1 MESHLLNSINI
12 METFQVKFV
21 APNPVRIREN
31 DARYRIEDLILDAN
45 VSGFF
50 DVDRYDAS
58 VYADAEA
65 VATMIRSKCQEMM
78 QRCFDNWPRRASVLL
93 SDMFRVE
100 ETLNEEFWK
109 IGINVRAKIDS
120 FTLTPQSQKFY
131 EEMVEAGKIPSDR
144 LRLDFEQ
151 EPEECYYVA
160 LPPHC
165 CCVRRYYEP
174 GEDVVVFYYNA
185 DSDERPTFQVKNVD
199 FYREEDLKDGVVCIS
214 FAMPK
219 RDVDISCVFPNRPP
233 MANPFGL
240 GFGIGMMQQMMMA
253 NGYAQNPMFT
263 PPPPPPPPPPQ
274 NTVREGEWTCTCGC
288 VNSGKF
294 CSNCGSPRV

>member
-1 MESHLLNSINI
+1 MEKVQI
-12 METFQVKFV
+12 KFV
-21 APNPVRIREN
+21 TPEPVRIREN

-45 VSGFF
+45 VSGFC
-50 DVDRYDAS
+50 DVDRYDES
-58 VYADAEA
+58 VYADVEA
-65 VATMIRSKCQEMM
+65 VAAVIRSKCQEMM
-78 QRCFDNWPRRASVLL
+78 QRCFDNWPCRASVLL

-120 FTLTPQSQKFY
+120 FALTSQSQKFY
-131 EEMVEAGKIPSDR
+131 DEMVEAGKMPSDK
-144 LRLDFEQ
+144 LRLDLEQ
-151 EPEECYYVA
+151 EPEGCYYVA
-160 LPPHC
+160 LPPKC
-165 CCVRRYYEP
+165 YCERRYYEP
-174 GEDVVVFYYNA
+174 DENVVIFYY
-185 DSDERPTFQVKNVD
+185 DGDYDVKPTFQVKNVD

-233 MANPFGL
+233 MGVYSNPFGL
-240 GFGIGMMQQMMMA
+240 GMMQMMMA
-253 NGYAQNPMFT
+253 NGYAKNPMFS